1 MVLDDA
7 PGRTYAVGGVGILM
21 LVSLVLALS
30 VTPHPAAAQSP
41 GLAPSGNAAENADE
55 KILLQADELNYDRD
69 TQVVTAEGHVEVAFG
84 DRVLTADRLIYNELT
99 GVVTA
104 DGNVALFEPEG
115 DIGFAEHVVLSDELR
130 EGVVETLSMLLA
142 DDSRLA
148 GVRAKRTGGN
158 VTTIYRGVYSPCD
171 ICKEEGKGTPLWQI
185 KAFKIIHNKK
195 EQRIIYEDA
204 FMEFFG
210 VPIAYVPFFSHPDPT
225 VKRQSG
231 FLPLGIG
238 NSTDLGVQLE
248 VPYYWAVAPN
258 IDLTIAPRYTS
269 NQGIMYKGQVR
280 HRLTQGT
287 YQFDVTGTQ
296 PTNDALGDED
306 FRGSL
311 FGEGAFQIS
320 SGWSAG
326 FQAQLTTDDT
336 YLRRYDLSSETDL
349 QSNINVTY
357 ENGRNRLTAN
367 AYYFQGLLA
376 TDDPDTTPFIAPLIN
391 YQHAVDEPILG
402 GRLRLNGNGMALGRA
417 DGAQSRRLIAEAEW
431 ERPRMLQ
438 SGQMYR
444 LFASLRGDLYL
455 TDEVP
460 NPALPG
466 QTFGNET
473 IVRALPTAGVEWR
486 WPFVRTGTS
495 TQQIIEPIVQLVY
508 SPDIGNP
515 SEIPNEDSLS
525 FEFDDTNLFSDNRF
539 PGYDRI
545 ESGGRANLGLRY
557 AIYDDELGSAS
568 ALIGQVLRLKE
579 DDAFDLTSGLAD
591 QKSDYV
597 GRVAIAPSDDF
608 LLVHRFRIDRDNFE
622 FKRNEVDLSAR
633 YGPLSV
639 TTGYGFFDASLSQ
652 ILETREEVFV
662 WGRLAIT
669 DEWAVTGSTRRDIE
683 LGSAVSNSF
692 GVGYEDECFMI
703 DLSFRQDFTR
713 DRDIEPDNSIF
724 LQFSL
729 KHLGG
734 AAFASPLGN
743 Q

>member
-1 MVLDDA
+1 MVLGKTA
-7 PGRTYAVGGVGILM
+7 KRFYTAAGAGFF
-21 LVSLVLALS
+21 VLAALAG
-30 VTPHPAAAQSP
+30 TPYPAAAQSLEP
-41 GLAPSGNAAENADE
+41 GLAPPNKVAASAEDE

-69 TQVVTAEGHVEVAFG
+69 TQTVTAQGHVEVAFG
-84 DRVLTADRLIYNELT
+84 DRVLTADRLTYNQLT

-104 DGNVALFEPEG
+104 DGDVALFEPEG

-130 EGVVETLSMLLA
+130 EGVIDTLSMLMA
-142 DDSRLA
+142 DDSRLVGA
-148 GVRAKRTGGN
+148 RAKRTGGN
-158 VTTIYRGVYSPCD
+158 VTTLYRGVYSPCD

-185 KAFKIIHNKK
+185 KAFKVIHNKK

-231 FLPLGIG
+231 FLTPGFG
-238 NSTDLGVQLE
+238 NSTDLGAQVE
-248 VPYYWAVAPN
+248 VPYYWAIAPN

-269 NQGIMYKGQVR
+269 NQGMVYKGQIR
-280 HRLTQGT
+280 HRIEQGT
-287 YQFDVTGTQ
+287 YQLDVTGTQ

-311 FGEGAFQIS
+311 FGEGAFQLS
-320 SGWSAG
+320 RGWSAG

-349 QSNINVTY
+349 TSNINATY

-391 YQHAVDEPILG
+391 YDHALDQPVFG
-402 GRLRLNGNGMALGRA
+402 GRVRFNGNGMVLGRA
-417 DGAQSRRLIAEAEW
+417 DGAESRRLIAAAEW
-431 ERPRMLQ
+431 ERPRTLQ
-438 SGQMYR
+438 SGQIYR
-444 LFASLRGDLYL
+444 PFASLRGDFYL

-460 NPALPG
+460 NPVLPSQAYG
-466 QTFGNET
+466 SET

-486 WPFVRTGTS
+486 WPFVRAGTS

-545 ESGGRANLGLRY
+545 ESGGRTNIGLRY
-557 AIYDDELGSAS
+557 AIYDDDLGAAS
-568 ALIGQVLRLKE
+568 VLVGQVLRLKE
-579 DDAFDLTSGLAD
+579 DDAFDPTSGLAD
-591 QKSDYV
+591 QQSDYV
-597 GRVAIAPSDDF
+597 GRIAIAPSDDF
-608 LLVHRFRIDRDNFE
+608 LLVHRFRIDRENFD
-622 FKRNEVDLSAR
+622 FKRNEIDLSAR

-639 TTGYGFFDASLSQ
+639 TTGYGFFDQSLSQ
-652 ILETREEVFV
+652 TLETREEIYV
-662 WGRLAIT
+662 WGRLAVT
-669 DEWAVTGSTRRDIE
+669 DEWSVTGSTRRDLEI
-683 LGSAVSNSF
+683 GQPVTNTV
-692 GVGYEDECFMI
+692 GIGYEDECFAL

-729 KHLGG
+729 KNLGG
-734 AAFASPLGN
+734 AAFASSLN
-743 Q
+743 RQ